1 MGDRFEDGLALRR
14 KVLGDAHVDR
24 SLKAR
29 DEFTTDVQQII
40 TEIGWGTI
48 WNRPGLTLRERS
60 MATVSFLVALGKA
73 HELEHHLLG
82 ALRNG
87 CTCTPPSIA
96 ASRRRRRASAPC
108 ARSAPNT
115 RPTPGKAAERRLS
128 SAAGRRV
135 RAPAGDWR
143 RSRRR
148 R

>member
-48 WNRPGLTLRERS
+48 WARPGLTMRERS

-87 CTCTPPSIA
+87 CTKTELKELFLHA
-96 ASRRRRRASAPC
+96 ALYCGFPAAQEGIRALRKVSAEYE
-108 ARSAPNT
+108 ADA
-115 RPTPGKAAERRLS
+115 GK
-128 SAAGRRV
+128 
-135 RAPAGDWR
+135 GD
-143 RSRRR
+143 
-148 R
+148 

>member
-1 MGDRFEDGLALRR
+1 MEDRFEKGLALRR

-29 DEFTTDVQQII
+29 DEFTSDVQQII

-73 HELEHHLLG
+73 NELEHHLIG

-87 CTCTPPSIA
+87 CSKAELKELFLHSALYCGFPA
-96 ASRRRRRASAPC
+96 AQEGIRALRKASAEYE
-108 ARSAPNT
+108 
-115 RPTPGKAAERRLS
+115 AEAKKS
-128 SAAGRRV
+128 
-135 RAPAGDWR
+135 D
-143 RSRRR
+143 
-148 R
+148 

>member
-1 MGDRFEDGLALRR
+1 MVDRFEKGLALRR
-14 KVLGDAHVDR
+14 KVLGDAHVER

-48 WNRPGLTLRERS
+48 WNRPGLSLRERS

-87 CTCTPPSIA
+87 CTKVELKELFLHGALYCGFPA
-96 ASRRRRRASAPC
+96 AQEGIRALRKVSAEYE
-108 ARSAPNT
+108 ANLAKT
-115 RPTPGKAAERRLS
+115 AEQ
-128 SAAGRRV
+128 A
-135 RAPAGDWR
+135 D
-143 RSRRR
+143 
-148 R
+148 

>member
-29 DEFTTDVQQII
+29 DELTSDVQQII

-48 WNRPGLTLRERS
+48 WSRPGLTLRERS

-87 CTCTPPSIA
+87 CTKAELKELFLHA
-96 ASRRRRRASAPC
+96 ALYCGFPAAQEGIRALRKVSAEYE
-108 ARSAPNT
+108 ADA
-115 RPTPGKAAERRLS
+115 KQ
-128 SAAGRRV
+128 
-135 RAPAGDWR
+135 GD
-143 RSRRR
+143 
-148 R
+148 